1 MTREP
6 ELVKVGQL
14 VLVRLLAGGADGATF
29 GALKKDLDPLLE
41 HRWSGGAQT
50 ELLEQAL
57 AHLVETGRVVRT
69 RKGRSDRTTL
79 TPAGRQTALQT
90 LGVTNLPPKTT
101 WGKLKTCY
109 LQALVLG
116 LPAPDGPEA

>member
-14 VLVRLLAGGADGATF
+14 VLVRLLADGEGGATF
-29 GALKKDLDPLLE
+29 GALQKDLDPLLE

-57 AHLVETGRVVRT
+57 AHLAENDLVSRA
-69 RKGRSDRTTL
+69 RKGRSDRVTL

-90 LGVTNLPPKTT
+90 LGVTNLPPKTS
-101 WGKLKTCY
+101 WGKLKTGY
-109 LQALVLG
+109 LLALV
-116 LPAPDGPEA
+116 